1 VACIAGQSGP
11 LQLGEAMAG
20 DAGHLF
26 LNIKLLKK
34 VEMGKEEGGSLTS
47 LTSFD

>member
-1 VACIAGQSGP
+1 VACIAGHRFAK
-11 LQLGEAMAG
+11 LQRAALAG
-20 DAGHLF
+20 DTGHLF